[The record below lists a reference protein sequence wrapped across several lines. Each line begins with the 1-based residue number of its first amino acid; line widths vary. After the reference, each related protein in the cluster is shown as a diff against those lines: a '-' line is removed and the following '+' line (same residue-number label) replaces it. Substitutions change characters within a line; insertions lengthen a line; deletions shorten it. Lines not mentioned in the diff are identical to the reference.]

1 MKNIKVNRE
10 KLYKLYIKEVN
21 RICDLFEDKSHFTPK
36 ELIGIV
42 AEVLEKNPEVI
53 TEKKYGI

>member
-42 AEVLEKNPEVI
+42 AEVMEKNPELI

>member
-42 AEVLEKNPEVI
+42 SEVLEKNPELI

>member
-10 KLYKLYIKEVN
+10 KLYKLYIKEVS

-42 AEVLEKNPEVI
+42 SEVLEKNPEVI